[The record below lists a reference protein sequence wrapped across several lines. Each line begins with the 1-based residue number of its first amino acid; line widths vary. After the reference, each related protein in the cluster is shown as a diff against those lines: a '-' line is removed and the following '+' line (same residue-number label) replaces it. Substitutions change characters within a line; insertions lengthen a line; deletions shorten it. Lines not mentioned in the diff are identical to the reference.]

1 MQDLVTHNEAMQ
13 RELTEVHSLLD
24 DGTDPEV
31 HGECCPA
38 RLQSFSGALLAG
50 WQTKSCPAGC
60 PAARCNPNQMCLRSS
75 KTAVVLTIYISR
87 VMPPRHAWPKR
98 QTGPVQEWL
107 LRDGNPM
114 TAALQRSLSMPG
126 RSGRAA

>member
-38 RLQSFSGALLAG
+38 CLQSSSGASSGWLADQELPSRLPSSQVQPHLDVFEVRQDSRSAHSLHQQG
-50 WQTKSCPAGC
+50 HAPTT
-60 PAARCNPNQMCLRSS
+60 CL
-75 KTAVVLTIYISR
+75 A
-87 VMPPRHAWPKR
+87 
-98 QTGPVQEWL
+98 
-107 LRDGNPM
+107 
-114 TAALQRSLSMPG
+114 
-126 RSGRAA
+126 